1 VAAQGGIAARGLD
14 GLKKIELGETT
25 MTDHVAPK
33 ELIQEAVQL
42 AKRKSDLPVRDMLIR
57 GILAGAFLG
66 YATSLVFVVLSQGL
80 PPIVGA
86 ILFPVG
92 FVVLVLLGL
101 ELVTGNFALLPAGV
115 MAGSVHVTRLLR
127 NWGWVYLGNMIGSVL
142 YAALFYLAITNW
154 RTGNGG
160 AIADLL
166 KQAAQRKT
174 LAYQALGTS
183 GWATA
188 VVKAILCNWMVTI
201 GAVLGLVSRSTVGK
215 IAAMWLPIMTFFA
228 LGFEHSVVN
237 MFLIPSGMMLGSP
250 ISIGQWFFWNLLP
263 VTIGNIVAGALLTG
277 MALYATYPT
286 EIGPIINQVQGMAT
300 RGDEQE
306 AAFATAVKSSAN
318 QALAIGLLP
327 TPQIHPLSRSSNTC
341 TSE

>member
-1 VAAQGGIAARGLD
+1 MADYVS
-14 GLKKIELGETT
+14 
-25 MTDHVAPK
+25 PK
-33 ELIQEAVQL
+33 ELLQEAVQL
-42 AKRKSDLPVRDMLIR
+42 AKRKSELPVRDMLIR

-66 YATSLVFVVLSQGL
+66 YATSLAIMVSSQGL

-92 FVVLVLLGL
+92 FVMLALLGL

-115 MAGSVHVTRLLR
+115 MAGTVRVTKLLR
-127 NWGWVYLGNMIGSVL
+127 NWGWVYLGNLLGSVL

-160 AIADLL
+160 AVADLL
-166 KQAAQRKT
+166 KQAAQKKT
-174 LAYQALGTS
+174 LAYVALGYS

-188 VVKAILCNWMVTI
+188 VVKAVLCNWMVTI
-201 GAVLGLVSRSTVGK
+201 GAVLAMVSRSAVGK

-237 MFLIPSGMMLGSP
+237 MYLIPSAMMLGAP
-250 ISIGQWFFWNLLP
+250 ISTNQWLFWNLLP
-263 VTIGNIVAGALLTG
+263 VTIGNLFAGTVLTG

-286 EIGPIINQVQGMAT
+286 AAT
-300 RGDEQE
+300 PAVSQIQLLPAEQNE
-306 AAFATAVKSSAN
+306 QQAAFAAPA
-318 QALAIGLLP
+318 GL
-327 TPQIHPLSRSSNTC
+327 Q
-341 TSE
+341 

>member
-1 VAAQGGIAARGLD
+1 MKMSDYVRPMD
-14 GLKKIELGETT
+14 
-25 MTDHVAPK
+25 VV
-33 ELIQEAVQL
+33 QEAVEL
-42 AKRKSDLPVRDMLIR
+42 AKKKSELSIRDMLIR

-66 YATSLVFVVLSQGL
+66 YATSLVLVILSQGL

-92 FVVLVLLGL
+92 FVILVLLGL

-115 MAGSVHVTRLLR
+115 MAGRVRLGKLLR
-127 NWGWVYLGNMIGSVL
+127 NWAWVYLGNLIGSLL

-166 KQAAQRKT
+166 KQAAQKKT
-174 LAYQALGTS
+174 LAYMALGSS

-188 VVKAILCNWMVTI
+188 MVKAVLCNWMVTI
-201 GAVLGLVSRSTVGK
+201 GAVLALISRSTVGK

-237 MFLIPSGMMLGSP
+237 MFLIPSGMMLGAP
-250 ISIGQWFFWNLLP
+250 ISVGQALLWNLLP
-263 VTIGNIVAGALLTG
+263 VTLGNMVAGTLLTG

-286 EIGPIINQVQGMAT
+286 QAVPAAIKTEVLPAEPQQN
-300 RGDEQE
+300 EQQ
-306 AAFATAVKSSAN
+306 AAFAAAG
-318 QALAIGLLP
+318 GL
-327 TPQIHPLSRSSNTC
+327 R
-341 TSE
+341 

>member
-1 VAAQGGIAARGLD
+1 MADYVRPM
-14 GLKKIELGETT
+14 EL
-25 MTDHVAPK
+25 V
-33 ELIQEAVQL
+33 QEAVEL
-42 AKRKSDLPVRDMLIR
+42 AKKKSELSIRDMLIR
-57 GILAGAFLG
+57 GIMAGAFLG
-66 YATSLVFVVLSQGL
+66 YATSLVFVILSQGL

-92 FVVLVLLGL
+92 FVILVLLGL

-115 MAGSVHVTRLLR
+115 LAGKVRLGKLLR
-127 NWGWVYLGNMIGSVL
+127 NWAWVYLGNLIGSLL

-166 KQAAQRKT
+166 KQAAQKKT
-174 LAYQALGTS
+174 LAYMALGSS

-188 VVKAILCNWMVTI
+188 MVKAVLCNWMVTI
-201 GAVLGLVSRSTVGK
+201 GAVLALVSRSTVGK

-237 MFLIPSGMMLGSP
+237 MFLIPSGMMLGAP
-250 ISIGQWFFWNLLP
+250 ISVGQALLWNLLP
-263 VTIGNIVAGALLTG
+263 VTLGNMVAGTLLTG

-286 EIGPIINQVQGMAT
+286 QAVPAVSKAEVLPAEPQQN
-300 RGDEQE
+300 EQQ
-306 AAFATAVKSSAN
+306 AAFAAAG
-318 QALAIGLLP
+318 GL
-327 TPQIHPLSRSSNTC
+327 R
-341 TSE
+341 

>member
-1 VAAQGGIAARGLD
+1 MMDYVG
-14 GLKKIELGETT
+14 
-25 MTDHVAPK
+25 PK
-33 ELIQEAVQL
+33 ELMQEAVQL

-92 FVVLVLLGL
+92 FVILVLLGL

-115 MAGSVHVTRLLR
+115 MAGSVRVTRLLR

-142 YAALFYLAITNW
+142 YAALFYLAITSW

-166 KQAAQRKT
+166 KQAAQKKT
-174 LAYQALGTS
+174 LAYVALGPS

-201 GAVLGLVSRSTVGK
+201 GAVLAMASRSTVGK
-215 IAAMWLPIMTFFA
+215 ITAMWLPIMTFFA

-237 MFLIPSGMMLGSP
+237 MFLIPSGMMLGAP
-250 ISIGQWFFWNLLP
+250 ISLGQALLWNLVP
-263 VTIGNIVAGALLTG
+263 VTIGNILAGTLLTG

-286 EIGPIINQVQGMAT
+286 AAAPAASEVQVSTAVQDGH
-300 RGDEQE
+300 Q
-306 AAFATAVKSSAN
+306 AAFVNVAS
-318 QALAIGLLP
+318 L
-327 TPQIHPLSRSSNTC
+327 H
-341 TSE
+341 

>member
-1 VAAQGGIAARGLD
+1 
-14 GLKKIELGETT
+14 
-25 MTDHVAPK
+25 MTDYVSPT
-33 ELIQEAVQL
+33 ELLQEAVQL

-66 YATSLVFVVLSQGL
+66 YATSLVFMVSSQGL

-92 FVVLVLLGL
+92 FVILVLLGL

-115 MAGSVHVTRLLR
+115 LAGSVKVGRLLR
-127 NWGWVYLGNMIGSVL
+127 NWGWVYFGNMIGSVL
-142 YAALFYLAITNW
+142 YAVLFYLAITNW

-166 KQAAQRKT
+166 KVAAQKKT
-174 LAYQALGTS
+174 LAYVTLGPS

-188 VVKAILCNWMVTI
+188 LVKGVLCNWMVTI
-201 GAVLGLVSRSTVGK
+201 GAVLAMVSKSTVGK
-215 IAAMWLPIMTFFA
+215 ITAMWLPIMTFFA

-237 MFLIPSGMMLGSP
+237 MYVIPSAMMLGAP
-250 ISIGQWFFWNLLP
+250 ISLSQALLWNLLP
-263 VTIGNIVAGALLTG
+263 VTLGNLFAGALFTG

-286 EIGPIINQVQGMAT
+286 AAASAVAQLPKQAPAQN
-300 RGDEQE
+300 EQP
-306 AAFATAVKSSAN
+306 AAFPSAV
-318 QALAIGLLP
+318 
-327 TPQIHPLSRSSNTC
+327 PL
-341 TSE
+341 

>member
-1 VAAQGGIAARGLD
+1 
-14 GLKKIELGETT
+14 
-25 MTDHVAPK
+25 MTDYVSPK
-33 ELIQEAVQL
+33 ELLQEAVQL
-42 AKRKSDLPVRDMLIR
+42 AKRKSDLPARDMLIR

-66 YATSLVFVVLSQGL
+66 YATCLVFMASSQGL

-92 FVVLVLLGL
+92 FVILVLLGL

-115 MAGSVHVTRLLR
+115 LAGTVKLSRLLR

-166 KQAAQRKT
+166 KQAAQKKT
-174 LAYQALGTS
+174 LAYVALGSS

-201 GAVLGLVSRSTVGK
+201 GAVLALVSRSTVGK
-215 IAAMWLPIMTFFA
+215 ITAMWLPIMTFFA

-237 MFLIPSGMMLGSP
+237 MFVIPAGMILGAP
-250 ISIGQWFFWNLLP
+250 ISVGQALLWNLLP
-263 VTIGNIVAGALLTG
+263 VTLGNMIGGTLLTG

-286 EIGPIINQVQGMAT
+286 AAAPPATQVQVLAT
-300 RGDEQE
+300 EQNE
-306 AAFATAVKSSAN
+306 QQATFATAAGV
-318 QALAIGLLP
+318 Q
-327 TPQIHPLSRSSNTC
+327 
-341 TSE
+341 